1 VVATVGATVVGGA
14 VGPTVVGAMVV
25 DDRVVV
31 GSTVVVGAIVVVAT
45 VVVVTG
51 GGEVGGTVVVGASV
65 VVGAT
70 VVVVV
75 AAVVVVT
82 GGVVPSVLEKERIG
96 PAPTGPIASTVK
108 VKGIPRFSPIAETA
122 SDVDAVVMLSPKLV
136 VIL

>member
-1 VVATVGATVVGGA
+1 VVTVVVGMVGATVGGVVVVGATVV
-14 VGPTVVGAMVV
+14 
-25 DDRVVV
+25 V
-31 GSTVVVGAIVVVAT
+31 GSVVVGATVVVVT

-51 GGEVGGTVVVGASV
+51 GGEVTGIVVVAASV

-75 AAVVVVT
+75 GAVVVVT
-82 GGVVPSVLEKERIG
+82 GGVVPSVLENERMG

-122 SDVDAVVMLSPKLV
+122 SDVDAVVRLSPKLV